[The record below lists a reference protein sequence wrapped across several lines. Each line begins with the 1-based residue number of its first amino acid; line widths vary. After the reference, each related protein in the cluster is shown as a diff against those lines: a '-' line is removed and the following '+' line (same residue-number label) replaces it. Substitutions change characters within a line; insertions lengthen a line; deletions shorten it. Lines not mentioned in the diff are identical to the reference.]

1 MCLHYDVTEQTCMR
15 PHMSFQMGTL
25 EVRFAAV
32 FKVTNMISSSICLA
46 VSITAVFLLIL
57 RLQLC
62 NKPCLGDHKIS
73 L

>member
-1 MCLHYDVTEQTCMR
+1 MCLHYAVTEQTCMR

-32 FKVTNMISSSICLA
+32 FKVTNMISSSIGLA

-57 RLQLC
+57 GL
-62 NKPCLGDHKIS
+62 
-73 L
+73 

>member
-1 MCLHYDVTEQTCMR
+1 MCLHYDVTEQTCMS

-32 FKVTNMISSSICLA
+32 FKVTNMISPSICLA
-46 VSITAVFLLIL
+46 VSITTVFLLS
-57 RLQLC
+57 
-62 NKPCLGDHKIS
+62 LG

>member
-32 FKVTNMISSSICLA
+32 FKVTNMISSSIGLA
-46 VSITAVFLLIL
+46 VSTTAVFLLIL
-57 RLQLC
+57 GL
-62 NKPCLGDHKIS
+62 
-73 L
+73 

>member
-1 MCLHYDVTEQTCMR
+1 MCLYYDVTEQTCMR

-57 RLQLC
+57 RL
-62 NKPCLGDHKIS
+62 
-73 L
+73 

>member
-1 MCLHYDVTEQTCMR
+1 MCVHYDVTEQTCMR

-46 VSITAVFLLIL
+46 VSITAVLLLIL
-57 RLQLC
+57 GL
-62 NKPCLGDHKIS
+62 
-73 L
+73 

>member
-15 PHMSFQMGTL
+15 PHMSFQVGTL

-46 VSITAVFLLIL
+46 VSITAVLLLIL
-57 RLQLC
+57 GL
-62 NKPCLGDHKIS
+62 
-73 L
+73 